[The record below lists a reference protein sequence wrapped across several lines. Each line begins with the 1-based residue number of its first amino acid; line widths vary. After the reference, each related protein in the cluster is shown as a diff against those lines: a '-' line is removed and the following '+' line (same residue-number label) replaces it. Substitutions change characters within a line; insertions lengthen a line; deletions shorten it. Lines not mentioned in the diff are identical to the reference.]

1 MRLQK
6 VEGIFVTLW
15 QQQHQFQDVKY
26 QIPICRM
33 CVIYIL
39 LTLQES
45 RGKKNPKQIILL
57 VKSSLLQLIKKTNGI
72 ANLPFGST
80 VLSPSRRITVGSK
93 I

>member
-1 MRLQK
+1 MADCKLTAGIQAWEKRCSSKEMQLQK

-45 RGKKNPKQIILL
+45 RGKKPQTNYTAGKIKP
-57 VKSSLLQLIKKTNGI
+57 SS
-72 ANLPFGST
+72 AD
-80 VLSPSRRITVGSK
+80 
-93 I
+93 